1 MRGPESE
8 LNVGLDL
15 QDERASANGYSM
27 VFMRQ
32 AYPNMALMTYD
43 DEHHQGDHH
52 VLLCK
57 MVVGIGE
64 DKKILSYES
73 CDESTTADNVPG
85 GLISRAVM
93 DGHNVTCELYPIRLP
108 EEDRLRGGAVLHII
122 SEIPGIFL
130 RFGSGG
136 LAFMHFSPNEH
147 MRGQHIDCENGSATL
162 AEDGSAVIIRRES
175 CSEGSRVVT

>member
-108 EEDRLRGGAVLHII
+108 EGIACGAVPCSI
-122 SEIPGIFL
+122 SSARSP
-130 RFGSGG
+130 
-136 LAFMHFSPNEH
+136 AFSSV
-147 MRGQHIDCENGSATL
+147 SA
-162 AEDGSAVIIRRES
+162 AV
-175 CSEGSRVVT
+175 G

>member
-1 MRGPESE
+1 MRGPKSE

-85 GLISRAVM
+85 GLIS
-93 DGHNVTCELYPIRLP
+93 
-108 EEDRLRGGAVLHII
+108 
-122 SEIPGIFL
+122 
-130 RFGSGG
+130 
-136 LAFMHFSPNEH
+136 
-147 MRGQHIDCENGSATL
+147 
-162 AEDGSAVIIRRES
+162 
-175 CSEGSRVVT
+175 